1 MFNSHY
7 PNVRLSEIVK
17 FSNILKNDTT
27 IAENILNVHNCVYGG
42 ETYSVVKYVK
52 EKLTSDLTHTYGLFR
67 SVILNSDDEILCFS
81 PPKSISYGEF
91 IEKYPKKDKNIIVEE
106 FVEGT
111 MINVFWN
118 KNVGVKKIEPEKF
131 CDLLIDLHFV
141 STAKSLNFLNP
152 SDTIPN
158 SKLRNQILKEYAV
171 TEAELK
177 ATIKYYSLKPDTLS
191 ILYSSMIEKI
201 SAKQAQIH

>member
-17 FSNILKNDTT
+17 FSNILKNDATN
-27 IAENILNVHNCVYGG
+27 AENILNVHNCVYGG
-42 ETYSVVKYVK
+42 EIYSVVKYVK

-118 KNVGVKKIEPEKF
+118 KNVGVNGEWI
-131 CDLLIDLHFV
+131 I
-141 STAKSLNFLNP
+141 STRSNIGAKTSFYK
-152 SDTIPN
+152 SPN
-158 SKLRNQILKEYAV
+158 SKTFN
-171 TEAELK
+171 TMFFEALNE
-177 ATIKYYSLKPDTLS
+177 IDFNV
-191 ILYSSMIEKI
+191 LYSSSITCVFSFK
-201 SAKQAQIH
+201 SFAKGNASVGKTGVVDNPGK